1 MGQEVDVVALGVV
14 LAGVSTTALLAR
26 QRGDDGGLGAVEQ
39 VADLA
44 GLQQVRV
51 EHHALVGDR
60 DLGVALAQ
68 LADLA
73 ERLVQHGLVA
83 VDPDVVHHH
92 VGQVLAD
99 LRGRLA
105 TGRRAQALDL
115 GTHGLVGVAGD
126 LRHADALDVDRHLP
140 TGPPPEHEEIH
151 EINLRNFY
159 INRNFT
165 NPTKAQGGA
174 EEWTQSFILDAKSG
188 FTQGTVGFG
197 MDVLGLY
204 SVKLDGG
211 KGTGGT
217 QLLPLDHDG
226 RPADNFG
233 RTGVAFKAKLSQ
245 TEMKVGEWM
254 PVLPILR
261 SDDGRSLPQTFRGGQ
276 ITSKEIDGLTLYG
289 GQFRANSPRDDSSM
303 SDMSMT
309 GKAAFTSDR
318 FNFQGGE
325 YAFNDKRTQ
334 IGLWNAELKD
344 IYSQQYVNLIH
355 SQPLGDW
362 TLGANLGFFYG
373 KDDGSARAGDL
384 DNKTWSGM
392 FSARYG
398 GNTFYVGLQKLTGDS
413 AWMRV
418 NGTSGGTLAND
429 SYNAS
434 YDNAAGALLAS
445 AP

>member
-1 MGQEVDVVALGVV
+1 MTASPAPYVFPGLIALA
-14 LAGVSTTALLAR
+14 LAGAALPATAEEA
-26 QRGDDGGLGAVEQ
+26 GFVEGAKVN
-39 VADLA
+39 L
-44 GLQQVRV
+44 
-51 EHHALVGDR
+51 
-60 DLGVALAQ
+60 
-68 LADLA
+68 
-73 ERLVQHGLVA
+73 
-83 VDPDVVHHH
+83 
-92 VGQVLAD
+92 
-99 LRGRLA
+99 
-105 TGRRAQALDL
+105 
-115 GTHGLVGVAGD
+115 
-126 LRHADALDVDRHLP
+126 
-140 TGPPPEHEEIH
+140 
-151 EINLRNFY
+151 NLRNFY

-165 NPTKAQGGA
+165 NPTKAQGKA
-174 EEWTQSFILDAKSG
+174 EEWTQSFILDARSG

-217 QLLPLDHDG
+217 QLLPLDHDA

-233 RTGVAFKAKLSQ
+233 RTSVAFKAKFSQ
-245 TEMKVGEWM
+245 TEVKVGEWM

-303 SDMSMT
+303 NDMSMS

-325 YAFNDKRTQ
+325 YVFNEKRTQ
-334 IGLWNAELKD
+334 IGVWNAELKD
-344 IYSQQYVNLIH
+344 IYSQQYINLIH

-384 DNKTWSGM
+384 ENKTWSGL
-392 FSARYG
+392 FSAKYG
-398 GNTFYVGLQKLTGDS
+398 GNTFYIGLQKLTGDS

-434 YDNAAGALLAS
+434 YDNAQERSWQLRHDYNFAALGVPGLTLMNRYISGDNVHTAS
-445 AP
+445 TTDGKEWGRESELGYTVQSGTLKDLNVKWRNSTIRRDFSNNEFDENRLIVSYPISLL

>member
-1 MGQEVDVVALGVV
+1 MTVFPVPYALPGVIA
-14 LAGVSTTALLAR
+14 LAI
-26 QRGDDGGLGAVEQ
+26 
-39 VADLA
+39 A
-44 GLQQVRV
+44 GLALPASAEEGGFV
-51 EHHALVGDR
+51 EGAKVNL
-60 DLGVALAQ
+60 
-68 LADLA
+68 
-73 ERLVQHGLVA
+73 
-83 VDPDVVHHH
+83 
-92 VGQVLAD
+92 
-99 LRGRLA
+99 
-105 TGRRAQALDL
+105 
-115 GTHGLVGVAGD
+115 
-126 LRHADALDVDRHLP
+126 
-140 TGPPPEHEEIH
+140 
-151 EINLRNFY
+151 NLRNFY

-165 NPTKAQGGA
+165 NPTKAQGKA

-233 RTGVAFKAKLSQ
+233 RTNLAFKARLSQ
-245 TEMKVGEWM
+245 TEVKVGEWM

-276 ITSKEIDGLTLYG
+276 ITSKEIAGLTLYG

-325 YAFNDKRTQ
+325 YLFNDKRTQ
-334 IGLWNAELKD
+334 IGLWNAQLKD
-344 IYSQQYVNLIH
+344 IYSQQFLNVLH

-373 KDDGSARAGDL
+373 KEDGSARAGDL
-384 DNKTWSGM
+384 DNKTWYGM
-392 FSARYG
+392 FSAKYG

-434 YDNAAGALLAS
+434 YDNAQERSWQLRHDYNFAAMGIPGLTLMNRYINGDNVHTGTITDGKEWGRESELGYTVQSGTLKDLNVRWRNSTMRRDFSNNEFDENRLIVSYPISLL
-445 AP
+445 

>member
-1 MGQEVDVVALGVV
+1 MTTSPAPYALPGLIALA
-14 LAGVSTTALLAR
+14 LAGAALPAAAEEA
-26 QRGDDGGLGAVEQ
+26 GFIEGAKVN
-39 VADLA
+39 L
-44 GLQQVRV
+44 
-51 EHHALVGDR
+51 
-60 DLGVALAQ
+60 
-68 LADLA
+68 
-73 ERLVQHGLVA
+73 
-83 VDPDVVHHH
+83 
-92 VGQVLAD
+92 
-99 LRGRLA
+99 
-105 TGRRAQALDL
+105 
-115 GTHGLVGVAGD
+115 
-126 LRHADALDVDRHLP
+126 
-140 TGPPPEHEEIH
+140 
-151 EINLRNFY
+151 NLRNFY

-165 NPTKAQGGA
+165 NPTKAQGKA

-217 QLLPLDHDG
+217 QLLPLDHDS

-233 RTGVAFKAKLSQ
+233 RTNVAFKAKLSQ
-245 TEMKVGEWM
+245 TEVKVGEWM

-325 YAFNDKRTQ
+325 YVFNEKRTQ

-344 IYSQQYVNLIH
+344 IYSQQYVNLVH

-373 KDDGSARAGDL
+373 NDDGSARAGNL

-392 FSARYG
+392 FSAKYG

-434 YDNAAGALLAS
+434 YDNAQERSWQVRHDYNFVALGIPGLTLMNRYISGDNVHTGTITDGKEWGRESELGYTVQSGALKDLNVRWRNS
-445 AP
+445 TMRRDFSNNEFDENRLIVSYPISLL

>member
-1 MGQEVDVVALGVV
+1 MTVFPVPYALPAVIA
-14 LAGVSTTALLAR
+14 LAI
-26 QRGDDGGLGAVEQ
+26 
-39 VADLA
+39 A
-44 GLQQVRV
+44 GLALPASAEEGGFV
-51 EHHALVGDR
+51 EGAKVNL
-60 DLGVALAQ
+60 
-68 LADLA
+68 
-73 ERLVQHGLVA
+73 
-83 VDPDVVHHH
+83 
-92 VGQVLAD
+92 
-99 LRGRLA
+99 
-105 TGRRAQALDL
+105 
-115 GTHGLVGVAGD
+115 
-126 LRHADALDVDRHLP
+126 
-140 TGPPPEHEEIH
+140 
-151 EINLRNFY
+151 NLRNFY

-165 NPTKAQGGA
+165 NPTKTQGKA

-204 SVKLDGG
+204 SIKLDGG

-233 RTGVAFKAKLSQ
+233 RTNVAFKARLSQ
-245 TEMKVGEWM
+245 TEVKVGEWM

-276 ITSKEIDGLTLYG
+276 ITSKEVAGLTLYG

-325 YAFNDKRTQ
+325 YLFNDKRTQ
-334 IGLWNAELKD
+334 IGLWNAQLKD
-344 IYSQQYVNLIH
+344 IYSQQYLNVLH

-373 KDDGSARAGDL
+373 KEDGSALAGDL
-384 DNKTWSGM
+384 DNKTWYGM
-392 FSARYG
+392 FSAKYG
-398 GNTFYVGLQKLTGDS
+398 GNTFYLGLQKLAGDS

-434 YDNAAGALLAS
+434 YDNAQERSWQLRHDYNFAAMGIPGLTLMNRYISGDNVHTGTITDGKEWGRESELGYTVQSGTLKDLNVRWRNSTMRRDFSNNEFDENRLIVSYPISLL
-445 AP
+445 

>member
-1 MGQEVDVVALGVV
+1 MTHPTAPYALPGLIA
-14 LAGVSTTALLAR
+14 LALT
-26 QRGDDGGLGAVEQ
+26 
-39 VADLA
+39 
-44 GLQQVRV
+44 
-51 EHHALVGDR
+51 
-60 DLGVALAQ
+60 GVALPA
-68 LADLA
+68 AA
-73 ERLVQHGLVA
+73 EE
-83 VDPDVVHHH
+83 
-92 VGQVLAD
+92 
-99 LRGRLA
+99 
-105 TGRRAQALDL
+105 
-115 GTHGLVGVAGD
+115 AGFVEGAKVN
-126 LRHADALDVDRHLP
+126 L
-140 TGPPPEHEEIH
+140 
-151 EINLRNFY
+151 NLRNFY

-165 NPTKAQGGA
+165 NPTKAQGKA
-174 EEWTQSFILDAKSG
+174 EEWTQNFILDAKSG

-233 RTGVAFKAKLSQ
+233 RTNVAFKAKLSQ
-245 TEMKVGEWM
+245 TEIKVGEWM

-276 ITSKEIDGLTLYG
+276 ITSKEINGLTLYG

-303 SDMSMT
+303 SDMSMF

-325 YAFNDKRTQ
+325 YQFNEKRTQ

-344 IYSQQYVNLIH
+344 IYSQQYLNLTH

-373 KDDGSARAGDL
+373 KDDGSARAGEL

-434 YDNAAGALLAS
+434 YDNAQERSWQVRHDYNFAALGIPGLTLMNRYISGDNVHTGTITDGKEWGRESELGYTVQSGALRDLNVRWRNS
-445 AP
+445 TMRRDFSNNEFDENRLIISYPISLL

>member
-1 MGQEVDVVALGVV
+1 MTHPTAPYALPGLIA
-14 LAGVSTTALLAR
+14 LALT
-26 QRGDDGGLGAVEQ
+26 
-39 VADLA
+39 
-44 GLQQVRV
+44 
-51 EHHALVGDR
+51 
-60 DLGVALAQ
+60 GVALPA
-68 LADLA
+68 AA
-73 ERLVQHGLVA
+73 EE
-83 VDPDVVHHH
+83 
-92 VGQVLAD
+92 
-99 LRGRLA
+99 
-105 TGRRAQALDL
+105 
-115 GTHGLVGVAGD
+115 AGFVEGAKVN
-126 LRHADALDVDRHLP
+126 L
-140 TGPPPEHEEIH
+140 
-151 EINLRNFY
+151 NLRNFY

-165 NPTKAQGGA
+165 NPTKAQGKA
-174 EEWTQSFILDAKSG
+174 EEWTQNFILDAKSG

-233 RTGVAFKAKLSQ
+233 RTNVAFKAKLSQ
-245 TEMKVGEWM
+245 TEIKVGEWM

-276 ITSKEIDGLTLYG
+276 ITSKEINGLTLYG

-325 YAFNDKRTQ
+325 YQFNEKRTQ

-373 KDDGSARAGDL
+373 KDDGSARAGEL

-434 YDNAAGALLAS
+434 YDNAQERSWQVRHDYNFAALGIPGLTLMNRYISGDNVHTGTITDGKEWGRESELGYTVQSGALRDLNVRWRNS
-445 AP
+445 TMRRDFSNNEFDENRLIISYPISLL

>member
-1 MGQEVDVVALGVV
+1 MTHPTAPYALPGLIA
-14 LAGVSTTALLAR
+14 LALT
-26 QRGDDGGLGAVEQ
+26 
-39 VADLA
+39 
-44 GLQQVRV
+44 
-51 EHHALVGDR
+51 
-60 DLGVALAQ
+60 GVALPA
-68 LADLA
+68 AA
-73 ERLVQHGLVA
+73 EE
-83 VDPDVVHHH
+83 
-92 VGQVLAD
+92 
-99 LRGRLA
+99 
-105 TGRRAQALDL
+105 
-115 GTHGLVGVAGD
+115 AGFVEGAKVN
-126 LRHADALDVDRHLP
+126 L
-140 TGPPPEHEEIH
+140 
-151 EINLRNFY
+151 NLRNFY

-165 NPTKAQGGA
+165 NPTKAQGKA
-174 EEWTQSFILDAKSG
+174 EEWTQNFILDAKSG

-233 RTGVAFKAKLSQ
+233 RTNVAFKAKLSQ
-245 TEMKVGEWM
+245 TEVKVGEWM

-276 ITSKEIDGLTLYG
+276 ITSKEINGLTLYG

-303 SDMSMT
+303 SDMSMV

-325 YAFNDKRTQ
+325 YLFNEKRTQ

-373 KDDGSARAGDL
+373 KDDGSARAGEL

-434 YDNAAGALLAS
+434 YDNAQERSWQVRHDYNFAALGIPGLTLMNRYISGDNVHTGTITDGKEWGRESELGYTVQSS
-445 AP
+445 ALRDLNVRWRNSTMRRDFSNNEFDENRLIISYPISLL

>member
-1 MGQEVDVVALGVV
+1 MTHPTAPYAFPGLIALA
-14 LAGVSTTALLAR
+14 LAGVALPAAAEEA
-26 QRGDDGGLGAVEQ
+26 GFVEGAS
-39 VADLA
+39 ASL
-44 GLQQVRV
+44 
-51 EHHALVGDR
+51 
-60 DLGVALAQ
+60 
-68 LADLA
+68 
-73 ERLVQHGLVA
+73 
-83 VDPDVVHHH
+83 
-92 VGQVLAD
+92 
-99 LRGRLA
+99 
-105 TGRRAQALDL
+105 
-115 GTHGLVGVAGD
+115 
-126 LRHADALDVDRHLP
+126 
-140 TGPPPEHEEIH
+140 
-151 EINLRNFY
+151 NLRNFY

-165 NPTKAQGGA
+165 NPTKAQGKA
-174 EEWTQSFILDAKSG
+174 EEWTQNFILDARSG

-204 SVKLDGG
+204 SIKLDGG

-233 RTGVAFKAKLSQ
+233 RTNVAFKAKLSQ
-245 TEMKVGEWM
+245 TEIKVGEWM

-276 ITSKEIDGLTLYG
+276 ITSKEINGLTLYG

-303 SDMSMT
+303 SDMSMF
-309 GKAAFTSDR
+309 GKPSFTSER

-325 YAFNDKRTQ
+325 YQFNEKRTQ

-344 IYSQQYVNLIH
+344 IYSQQYLNLTH

-373 KDDGSARAGDL
+373 KDDGSARAGEL

-398 GNTFYVGLQKLTGDS
+398 GNTFYVGLQKLTGNS

-429 SYNAS
+429 SYNSS
-434 YDNAAGALLAS
+434 YDNAQERSWQVRHDYNFAALGIPGLTLMNRYIS
-445 AP
+445 GDNVHTGTITDGKEWGRESELGYTVQSGTLRDLNVRWRNSTLRRDFSNNEFDENRLIISYPISLL

>member
-1 MGQEVDVVALGVV
+1 MTVFPVPYTLPAVIAL
-14 LAGVSTTALLAR
+14 AI
-26 QRGDDGGLGAVEQ
+26 
-39 VADLA
+39 A
-44 GLQQVRV
+44 GLALPASAEEGGFV
-51 EHHALVGDR
+51 EGAKVNL
-60 DLGVALAQ
+60 
-68 LADLA
+68 
-73 ERLVQHGLVA
+73 
-83 VDPDVVHHH
+83 
-92 VGQVLAD
+92 
-99 LRGRLA
+99 
-105 TGRRAQALDL
+105 
-115 GTHGLVGVAGD
+115 
-126 LRHADALDVDRHLP
+126 
-140 TGPPPEHEEIH
+140 
-151 EINLRNFY
+151 NLRNFY

-165 NPTKAQGGA
+165 NPTKAQGKA
-174 EEWTQSFILDAKSG
+174 EEWTQSFILDARSG

-204 SVKLDGG
+204 SIKLDGG

-233 RTGVAFKAKLSQ
+233 RTNVAFKAKLSQ
-245 TEMKVGEWM
+245 TEVKVGEWM

-276 ITSKEIDGLTLYG
+276 ITSKEIAGLTLYG

-325 YAFNDKRTQ
+325 YLFNDKRTQ
-334 IGLWNAELKD
+334 IGLWNAQLKD
-344 IYSQQYVNLIH
+344 IYSQQYLNVLH
-355 SQPLGDW
+355 SQLLGDW

-373 KDDGSARAGDL
+373 KEDGSARAGDL
-384 DNKTWSGM
+384 DNKTWYGM
-392 FSARYG
+392 FSAKYG
-398 GNTFYVGLQKLTGDS
+398 GNTFYLGLQKLTGDS

-434 YDNAAGALLAS
+434 YDNAQERSWQLRHDYNFAAMGIPGLTLMNRYISGDNVHTGTITDGKEWGRESELGYTVQSGTLKDLNVRWRNSTMRRDFSNNEFDENRLIVSYPISLL
-445 AP
+445 